1 MHPNAAAPCLHLPA
15 AELSP
20 WSQAEL
26 CSDGLPLPHLQS
38 KAGQCLG
45 AQQAQGAP
53 ELFQPRVTLRQGSSG

>member
-1 MHPNAAAPCLHLPA
+1 MLLLAHCLHLPA

-26 CSDGLPLPHLQS
+26 CRGGLPLPRLQS

-53 ELFQPRVTLRQGSSG
+53 ELFRPRMALRQGSSG